1 MIAIQIAFVPD
12 EEAPRLI
19 QLLFPDTPNIMRSVL
34 GKALGNS
41 LYQGRPRGLTGYVF
55 QNSVKTRH
63 KDTRLRLERATVFI
77 SFTTLNTFSNMTIS
91 EQSKYKEAG
100 VDIDKGNTF
109 VHNIK
114 DIVAST
120 HQRGV
125 LNAIGGFSSFFA
137 IDTAKYKKP
146 VLVSSTDGVGTKLAI
161 ANLCNKHDT
170 IGIDLVAMCVNDII
184 VGGATPLCFL
194 DYFSSGKLEIE
205 TATEVVK
212 GIAEGCRQAKCSLV
226 GGETAEM
233 PGLYKAGD
241 YDLAGFTVGIAD
253 RDSIIDG
260 SEIKVGNTIIGLASS
275 GLHSNG
281 FSLVRKICFDDHKLT
296 VDMHIDEL
304 GRTLGEELLTPTRIY
319 VQSVLNVLRHYRI
332 NGMVHNTGGGF
343 IDNTPRVL
351 PKGCK
356 AVIDR
361 SSWPLP
367 PIFDFLQKRGNITRD
382 EMYRTFNMGIGLMVI
397 VDEAKAK
404 DIAQQFGAL
413 GEHPYIIGKITA
425 LKDEHEAPVELLN

>member
-1 MIAIQIAFVPD
+1 M
-12 EEAPRLI
+12 
-19 QLLFPDTPNIMRSVL
+19 N
-34 GKALGNS
+34 NS
-41 LYQGRPRGLTGYVF
+41 A
-55 QNSVKTRH
+55 K
-63 KDTRLRLERATVFI
+63 
-77 SFTTLNTFSNMTIS
+77 
-91 EQSKYKEAG
+91 SKYKEAG

-109 VHNIK
+109 VKNIK

-125 LNAIGGFSSFFA
+125 LNDIGGFSSFFA
-137 IDTAKYKKP
+137 IDTAKFTKP
-146 VLVSSTDGVGTKLAI
+146 VLVTSTDGVGTKLVI

-194 DYFSSGKLEIE
+194 DYFSSGKLDIH

-253 RDSIIDG
+253 RDAIIDG

-281 FSLVRKICFDDHKLT
+281 FSLVRKICFDDLKLT
-296 VDMHIDEL
+296 VDMEIAEL
-304 GRTLGEELLTPTRIY
+304 GCTLGEELLRPTRIY
-319 VQSVLNVLRHYRI
+319 VQSVLNVLRKFHI

-343 IDNTPRVL
+343 IDNTPRIL

-361 SSWPLP
+361 ASWSLP
-367 PIFDFLQKRGNITRD
+367 PIFDFLEKKGEVDRE

-397 VDEAKAK
+397 VDEDATD
-404 DIAQQFGAL
+404 DIIHQFSAL
-413 GEHPYIIGKITA
+413 GEHPFIIGKITA
-425 LKDEHEAPVELLN
+425 LKDEHDPAVELLN

>member
-1 MIAIQIAFVPD
+1 M
-12 EEAPRLI
+12 
-19 QLLFPDTPNIMRSVL
+19 N
-34 GKALGNS
+34 NS
-41 LYQGRPRGLTGYVF
+41 E
-55 QNSVKTRH
+55 N
-63 KDTRLRLERATVFI
+63 
-77 SFTTLNTFSNMTIS
+77 
-91 EQSKYKEAG
+91 SKYKEAG

-109 VHNIK
+109 VKNIK

-137 IDTAKYKKP
+137 IDTGKFKKP
-146 VLVSSTDGVGTKLAI
+146 VLVSSTDGVGTKLVI
-161 ANLCNKHDT
+161 AKLCNKHDT

-194 DYFSSGKLEIE
+194 DYFSSGKLDIDM
-205 TATEVVK
+205 ATDVVR

-233 PGLYKAGD
+233 PGLYTGED

-253 RDSIIDG
+253 RDAIIDG
-260 SEIKVGNTIIGLASS
+260 SEIKVGDTIIGLASS

-281 FSLVRKICFDDHKLT
+281 FSLVRKICFDDLGLT
-296 VDMHIDEL
+296 VDMQIEEL
-304 GRTLGEELLTPTRIY
+304 GCTLGEELLKPTRIY
-319 VQSVLNVLRHYRI
+319 VQSVLNVLRKHRI

-343 IDNTPRVL
+343 IDNTPRIL

-356 AVIDR
+356 AIIDR
-361 SSWPLP
+361 SSWPIP
-367 PIFDFLQKRGNITRD
+367 PIFEFLQTKGNVNRE

-397 VDEAKAK
+397 VKEESAD
-404 DIAQQFGAL
+404 DVVHLFNAL
-413 GEHPYIIGKITA
+413 GESPFIIGEIA
-425 LKDEHEAPVELLN
+425 VLKDEHEPAVELLN